1 MREVGLPADEGVA
14 EPGGSAGC
22 PQRRVSRACCPQIP
36 VLGPTGP
43 SFLLRF
49 ELERRTS
56 GGPRWSGSGMSSC
69 EPSPWV
75 WLRDGVDQAVSC
87 GVGVGAASGGG
98 RAGRGV
104 WAQGAGGVVVRRAR
118 RRPVPGLR
126 GRDGRAGRERRGTGA
141 ARARVTVRFVAS
153 GDSVPM
159 GVSGERRRARVE
171 ARRSESVWVPLSP
184 DEAAVVGEAAGR
196 ANMLVGAWVGETAVG
211 WARAEAAGG
220 EPDEAGAA
228 GLLSWRELIAALVA
242 PRAEVATVRWVPV
255 VGLDPAA
262 LAGELPDDQ
271 PSSGTS
277 GRIDRDAV
285 VEVLRRIDAVTGTAV
300 DAVSSSARRSSPV
313 ERSGRS

>member
-1 MREVGLPADEGVA
+1 MGLG
-14 EPGGSAGC
+14 
-22 PQRRVSRACCPQIP
+22 
-36 VLGPTGP
+36 
-43 SFLLRF
+43 
-49 ELERRTS
+49 
-56 GGPRWSGSGMSSC
+56 

-87 GVGVGAASGGG
+87 GVGVGAACGGG

-104 WAQGAGGVVVRRAR
+104 WAQGAGGVVVRRAG

-126 GRDGRAGRERRGTGA
+126 GRDGRAGRERRGTRA

-184 DEAAVVGEAAGR
+184 DEAAVVGEAPVGR
-196 ANMLVGAWVGETAVG
+196 TCRWGRGWGRPRSVGP
-211 WARAEAAGG
+211 ARKQPVVSLTRLARPGCCRGG
-220 EPDEAGAA
+220 M
-228 GLLSWRELIAALVA
+228 IAALVA
-242 PRAEVATVRWVPV
+242 PRAEVAAVRWVPV

-300 DAVSSSARRSSPV
+300 EAVSSSARRSSPV